1 MSELYDAFL
10 SHIIGWQKELNSFLT
25 DAFDSLE
32 SAQGGV
38 EVYGYILL
46 SAFVYGLVHALG
58 PGHGKMVIASYF
70 LVHGSKV
77 RDALK
82 AGFLTALVHTFSALG
97 ITAILYL
104 FFQNAIMKYFERIN
118 AHAYKLSAIFIMLV
132 ALFLLFETL
141 KERRSATAQY
151 ASTSSKSLLKIAFS
165 IGIVPCPGVMSI
177 VLFSMILGYYTLG
190 VASAMSMS
198 VGMGITMSLAAIATT
213 HVKKAPFLN
222 RYKGVLHNLSFV
234 GIALLFGLGMAIL
247 V

>member
-1 MSELYDAFL
+1 MSTLYHTFL
-10 SHIIGWQKELNSFLT
+10 SYIIGWQKELNTAIT
-25 DAFDSLE
+25 DAFDTLE
-32 SAQGGV
+32 SAQGGG
-38 EVYGYILL
+38 EVYAYILA

-82 AGFLTALVHTFSALG
+82 AGFLISLVHTFSALG

-104 FFQNAIMKYFERIN
+104 FFQNAIMKHFERIN
-118 AHAYKLSAIFIMLV
+118 ANMYKISAIFIMLL

-141 KERRSATAQY
+141 KERQHATPHAT
-151 ASTSSKSLLKIAFS
+151 TSSKSLLKIAFS

-190 VASAMSMS
+190 VASAISMS
-198 VGMGITMSLAAIATT
+198 IGMGITMSLAAIATT
-213 HVKKAPFLN
+213 RIKNTSFLS
-222 RYKGVLHNLSFV
+222 RYKGVFHNLSFV
-234 GIALLFGLGMAIL
+234 GIALLFGLGVAIL

>member
-1 MSELYDAFL
+1 MSELYHTFL
-10 SHIIGWQKELNSFLT
+10 SYIIGWQKEINSAIT
-25 DAFDSLE
+25 DAFDTLE
-32 SAQGGV
+32 STQGGT

-82 AGFLTALVHTFSALG
+82 AAFLTSLVHTFSALS

-104 FFQNAIMKYFERIN
+104 FFQNAIMKHFERIN
-118 AHAYKLSAIFIMLV
+118 ANMYKISAIFIMLL

-141 KERRSATAQY
+141 KERKDTTAHP
-151 ASTSSKSLLKIAFS
+151 ANTTSKNLFKIAFS
-165 IGIVPCPGVMSI
+165 IGVVPCPGVMSI

-190 VASAMSMS
+190 VASAISMS
-198 VGMGITMSLAAIATT
+198 IGMGITMSLAAIASTRIKNASFFT
-213 HVKKAPFLN
+213 RHNKLF
-222 RYKGVLHNLSFV
+222 YNLSFV
-234 GIALLFGLGMAIL
+234 GIVLLFGIGLAIL